1 MDPILL
7 ALTQVYLEVH
17 YTVIFCLLT
26 RKMGPYRLKPVES
39 LTCLSVRGEDSAP
52 QKLSEEHGLHIG
64 VAGWVKKQRLLSNS
78 IAPELFLLGKIKML
92 SGTLLLCGRYV
103 LPK

>member
-1 MDPILL
+1 M
-7 ALTQVYLEVH
+7 
-17 YTVIFCLLT
+17 
-26 RKMGPYRLKPVES
+26 ES

-52 QKLSEEHGLHIG
+52 QKLSEEHRLHIG

>member
-1 MDPILL
+1 MSP
-7 ALTQVYLEVH
+7 YL
-17 YTVIFCLLT
+17 F
-26 RKMGPYRLKPVES
+26 KPVES

-52 QKLSEEHGLHIG
+52 QKLSEEHRLHMG
-64 VAGWVKKQRLLSNS
+64 DAGWMKKQRLLSNS
-78 IAPELFLLGKIKML
+78 NTPEHFLLGKIKTL